1 MNAGHRAR
9 RSENLQI
16 IHCLPAQ
23 QGRNQTSQSQDMI
36 QMAVSDQNAVEALET
51 DPRFKDLALRT
62 LAAVDQKAVL
72 VM

>member
-1 MNAGHRAR
+1 
-9 RSENLQI
+9 
-16 IHCLPAQ
+16 
-23 QGRNQTSQSQDMI
+23 
-36 QMAVSDQNAVEALET
+36 MAVSDQNAVEALET